1 MQVEDGKM
9 EIFLVNKEATTIDG
23 AIYICIEVLL
33 LSVYVPGSLDT
44 GRVVAFMR
52 FAWFV
57 HLPGGLHHMQ
67 GRDVTGIHVRTTKLP
82 IELGCPHPICSP
94 VRITKIPSRC
104 MPHSKMAAILCEA
117 LWKLENRGGVNNSCA
132 MAILLLL

>member
-1 MQVEDGKM
+1 MQDGKM

-67 GRDVTGIHVRTTKLP
+67 GRDVTGQLAFMCAP
-82 IELGCPHPICSP
+82 
-94 VRITKIPSRC
+94 PSCRSSW
-104 MPHSKMAAILCEA
+104 HALILFAAQ
-117 LWKLENRGGVNNSCA
+117 
-132 MAILLLL
+132 